1 MGLCVR
7 ERLGTRHNC
16 NDEEKGH
23 FKNVFE
29 ALCSSSCD
37 SSLVLVVPKDDD
49 EYK

>member
-7 ERLGTRHNC
+7 ERLGTRQNC

-23 FKNVFE
+23 FLMFFE
-29 ALCSSSCD
+29 SLCSSSCDD

-49 EYK
+49 E